1 MCVHDAVV
9 EQNYCSAT
17 SAAAA
22 HRHRSATIH
31 GVASQTLARAI
42 EVMIASSSLSL
53 FLGKDQPARTSHKDC
68 SPLPSQCK
76 LLTPTPH
83 AHQPHMQASFLYE
96 NLRQPNSLVKCHLPC
111 HLKPTRDRFQGNNAL
126 SSSTTILFANISST
140 VKG

>member
-17 SAAAA
+17 SPAAA

-53 FLGKDQPARTSHKDC
+53 FLGNDQPVAPRTKIVRLCH
-68 SPLPSQCK
+68 
-76 LLTPTPH
+76 H
-83 AHQPHMQASFLYE
+83 NAS
-96 NLRQPNSLVKCHLPC
+96 S
-111 HLKPTRDRFQGNNAL
+111 
-126 SSSTTILFANISST
+126 
-140 VKG
+140 